1 VPDRRRSKG
10 KGALPNSTVA
20 SARVLGPP
28 KRNAIKAPATWA
40 EEAWSYYDSVGEV
53 RACASW
59 YANGLSRVR
68 LGLALRGRGG
78 EEPQLLAPD
87 DPRNEL
93 LEGLAGGETGQSQ
106 LLASFGPHLVVPGE
120 AYLVAT
126 DDDTLGRTSRVLSSS
141 EIRATETTYEWL
153 NDEGKWVPVPADVLP
168 VHIRRPHA
176 RHHNQADSPIRAVLP
191 VLRELSLLSAH
202 VDAAATSRLAGAGL
216 LAIPAEATF
225 AVSEHNADAE
235 DPFLAELMDAMLDPI
250 ADRDEP
256 SAVVP
261 TVIRVPGEY
270 LDKIRHITFSTP
282 FDDKAMGLREEAIRR
297 FANGVDMPAAI
308 LLGIESANH
317 WTAWQIEESGIKL
330 HLVPMLETIVQG
342 VTVGW
347 WRPLVEA
354 LAAEGEEVA
363 DADDLIVW
371 YDLSGLIVRP
381 DRSGDAKDLYGLP
394 DAPLKREALLRE
406 TGFDSGDEADDD
418 ESLRLILTRLVTARP
433 DLAEQILPALFPGA
447 KLLAPVRAAGAPITG
462 EMPEEEAPVEE
473 VAAETPLVTD
483 GADGPTLGA
492 PEQPTAPPD
501 ETPPAS
507 LPASAVR
514 ADAAADAFEGLAFR
528 AIEHAGNRLR
538 NRARSTGD
546 APMSPAVEV
555 HLHHRPRVEDLD
567 RLLSGAWARVP
578 ELAERYG
585 LDPALVERT
594 LDRYVR
600 RILRES
606 TAHDYAAFR
615 TLFDAD
621 LGSLTHAG

>member
-1 VPDRRRSKG
+1 MSDRRRSKG

-20 SARVLGPP
+20 SARVLGAP
-28 KRNAIKAPATWA
+28 KRNAIKSPAPWA
-40 EEAWSYYDSVGEV
+40 EEAWTYYDSVGEV

-59 YANGLSRVR
+59 YSNGLSRVR
-68 LGLALRGRGG
+68 LGLAVRGKAG
-78 EEPQLLAPD
+78 EEPQLLDPD

-141 EIRATETTYEWL
+141 EIRATEDAYEWL
-153 NDEGKWVPVPADVLP
+153 NDEGKWVEVPADVLP
-168 VHIRRPHA
+168 VHVRRPHA
-176 RHHNQADSPIRAVLP
+176 RYHSQADSPIRAVLP

-202 VDAAATSRLAGAGL
+202 VDAAATSRLAGAGVF
-216 LAIPAEATF
+216 AIPAEATF
-225 AVSEHNADAE
+225 AVSEHNRDAE
-235 DPFLAELMDAMLDPI
+235 DPFLAELMDAMLTPI
-250 ADRDEP
+250 GDRDDP

-261 TVIRVPGEY
+261 ILMRVPGEH
-270 LDKIRHITFSTP
+270 LDKVRHLTFSTP

-297 FANGVDMPAAI
+297 FANGVDMPAAV

-347 WRPLVEA
+347 WRPLAEA
-354 LAAEGEEVA
+354 LAEEGTPVEDAEN
-363 DADDLIVW
+363 LIVW

-406 TGFDSGDEADDD
+406 TGFDSGDEAED
-418 ESLRLILTRLVTARP
+418 EERFRLIVTRLITTRP
-433 DLAEQILPALFPGA
+433 DLAEHLLPIAFPTLSGR
-447 KLLAPVRAAGAPITG
+447 LLEGLEDLAPAPSIPATATENQPEVPVDPETG
-462 EMPEEEAPVEE
+462 TTA
-473 VAAETPLVTD
+473 
-483 GADGPTLGA
+483 GA
-492 PEQPTAPPD
+492 PEQPATPPE
-501 ETPPAS
+501 ETPPDS
-507 LPASAVR
+507 IPASASR
-514 ADAAADAFEGLAFR
+514 LAIATDAFEGVAFR

-538 NRARSTGD
+538 NRARSTGE
-546 APMSPAVEV
+546 PPSVPAVEV
-555 HLHHRPRVEDLD
+555 HLHHRPRAEDLD
-567 RLLSGAWARVP
+567 RLLSGAWSRVP

-585 LDPALVERT
+585 FRADLVERV
-594 LDRYVR
+594 LDSYVR
-600 RILRES
+600 RVLRSSEPHAYES
-606 TAHDYAAFR
+606 FR
-615 TLFDAD
+615 NEFEAE
-621 LGSLTHAG
+621 LGVVAHAG